1 MKDRFGR
8 EIDYLRISITDRC
21 NLRCVYCMPE
31 NGVVQISHEE
41 ILTYDE
47 ITRISRC
54 MTGLGIRKIKLTG
67 GEPLIRKNCATLVRM
82 LVDSDEKNAS
92 AQLKLT
98 TLDAEALASDFV
110 SASLQEE
117 ILETASAGIPP

>member
-1 MKDRFGR
+1 MEERLTICGYPLQ
-8 EIDYLRISITDRC
+8 IDVISGASI
-21 NLRCVYCMPE
+21 VVPE

-82 LVDSDEKNAS
+82 LKRTSWHRKSDIND
-92 AQLKLT
+92 LN
-98 TLDAEALASDFV
+98 
-110 SASLQEE
+110 
-117 ILETASAGIPP
+117 GR

>member
-1 MKDRFGR
+1 
-8 EIDYLRISITDRC
+8 
-21 NLRCVYCMPE
+21 MPE

-82 LVDSDEKNAS
+82 LKELPDIEKVT
-92 AQLKLT
+92 LT
-98 TLDAEALASDFV
+98 TNGVLLEEQIADLAEAGLDDINI
-110 SASLQEE
+110 SLDTLNAAEFAKVTRRE
-117 ILETASAGIPP
+117 SLDRVLEGI

>member
-1 MKDRFGR
+1 
-8 EIDYLRISITDRC
+8 
-21 NLRCVYCMPE
+21 MPE

-67 GEPLIRKNCATLVRM
+67 GDQWCIARRT
-82 LVDSDEKNAS
+82 DSRSSRSGA
-92 AQLKLT
+92 
-98 TLDAEALASDFV
+98 
-110 SASLQEE
+110 
-117 ILETASAGIPP
+117 

>member
-1 MKDRFGR
+1 
-8 EIDYLRISITDRC
+8 
-21 NLRCVYCMPE
+21 MPE

-67 GEPLIRKNCATLVRM
+67 G
-82 LVDSDEKNAS
+82 
-92 AQLKLT
+92 
-98 TLDAEALASDFV
+98 
-110 SASLQEE
+110 
-117 ILETASAGIPP
+117 

>member
-1 MKDRFGR
+1 
-8 EIDYLRISITDRC
+8 
-21 NLRCVYCMPE
+21 MPE

>member
-1 MKDRFGR
+1 
-8 EIDYLRISITDRC
+8 
-21 NLRCVYCMPE
+21 MPE
-31 NGVVQISHEE
+31 NGVVQIPHEE

-82 LVDSDEKNAS
+82 LKELPGIEKVT
-92 AQLKLT
+92 LT
-98 TLDAEALASDFV
+98 TNGVLLEEQIADLAEAGLDDINISLDKCSRVCKGNQERKSGSGAGGNPGGITV
-110 SASLQEE
+110 SADWIED
-117 ILETASAGIPP
+117 

>member
-1 MKDRFGR
+1 
-8 EIDYLRISITDRC
+8 
-21 NLRCVYCMPE
+21 MPE
-31 NGVVQISHEE
+31 NGVVQIPHEE

-82 LVDSDEKNAS
+82 LKELPGIENDQWCIARRTDSRSGRSGA
-92 AQLKLT
+92 
-98 TLDAEALASDFV
+98 
-110 SASLQEE
+110 
-117 ILETASAGIPP
+117 